1 MVRPVIQLSLEDEIR
16 RLSAEVRELERRH
29 GRSSESMLEAVRNG
43 TVRPTGD
50 ICDWLGTWDTL
61 KAMERMAG
69 SDAGSLGSAT
79 ASSTKT
85 ASMR

>member
-16 RLSAEVRELERRH
+16 RLSAEVRELERRY

-43 TVRPTGD
+43 AVRPTGD
-50 ICDWLGTWDTL
+50 ICDWLGTYDTL
-61 KAMERMAG
+61 KALRKSAG
-69 SDAGSLGSAT
+69 RDAGSPTSAT

-85 ASMR
+85 VSRP

>member
-1 MVRPVIQLSLEDEIR
+1 MLRPVIQISAKDEIR

-50 ICDWLGTWDTL
+50 ICDWLGAYDNL
-61 KAMERMAG
+61 KDLEGLVGR
-69 SDAGSLGSAT
+69 T
-79 ASSTKT
+79 ASREK
-85 ASMR
+85 

>member
-1 MVRPVIQLSLEDEIR
+1 MVRPVIQFSVEDELR
-16 RLSAEVRELERRH
+16 RLSAEVRELERQH

-43 TVRPTGD
+43 TARPTGD
-50 ICDWLGTWDTL
+50 ICDWLTVYDHL

-69 SDAGSLGSAT
+69 SDAGSPGSAT

-85 ASMR
+85 ASRR